1 MKHPFLKNP
10 ALFIWYLVFWIVI
23 SVTQYYLERNL
34 FETNIGVTL
43 VDVIISNTVF
53 ALLGIGVWYVVLGG
67 NDENKSQLYVVL
79 YHVFAMAFLVSF
91 WMWLTNQIDI
101 AIFGPELIKEH
112 MKMVMPGKA
121 GLGALIYV
129 LIAVMYYTFIYAGR
143 LQDKMKE
150 EARLKELVTQTQLNE
165 LKSQINPH
173 FLFNSLNSVSYL
185 TIAEPEKA
193 QEMVIKLSSFL
204 RYSLK
209 HKQNQLVT
217 LSQEIEH
224 IKLYLEIEEVRFG
237 DKLKANFYIEECE
250 KCTIP
255 NMILQPLYENAIKYG
270 VYETTSQV
278 SINTKATKE
287 KDLLVFTI
295 SNNYDSDAIV
305 KKGEGIGLF
314 NIRRRL
320 GLVYG
325 DSTLLSVKN
334 ENHIFTVTLEIPQN
348 KKYHE

>member
-1 MKHPFLKNP
+1 M
-10 ALFIWYLVFWIVI
+10 
-23 SVTQYYLERNL
+23 
-34 FETNIGVTL
+34 
-43 VDVIISNTVF
+43 
-53 ALLGIGVWYVVLGG
+53 VL
-67 NDENKSQLYVVL
+67 
-79 YHVFAMAFLVSF
+79 
-91 WMWLTNQIDI
+91 
-101 AIFGPELIKEH
+101 
-112 MKMVMPGKA
+112 PGKA

-129 LIAVMYYTFIYAGR
+129 LISIFYYTFIYSSR
-143 LQDKMKE
+143 LEEKSKE

-209 HKQNQLVT
+209 HKQNQPVT
-217 LSQEIEH
+217 LAQEIEH
-224 IKLYLEIEEVRFG
+224 IKLYLEIEKVRFG
-237 DKLKANFYIEECE
+237 DKLQTRFEIEACEECM
-250 KCTIP
+250 IP

-278 SINTKATKE
+278 EIRTKAWKE
-287 KDLLVFTI
+287 KDRMIFTI
-295 SNNYDSDAIV
+295 SNNYDIDAIA

-314 NIRRRL
+314 NIKRRL

-325 DSTLLSVKN
+325 DATLLTVTN
-334 ENHIFTVTLEIPQN
+334 ENQIFTATLEIPQN
-348 KKYHE
+348 KKYYE

>member
-1 MKHPFLKNP
+1 MKHPLLKNP
-10 ALFIWYLVFWIVI
+10 ALLIWYSVFWII
-23 SVTQYYLERNL
+23 LSVVQFLLERNV
-34 FETNIGVTL
+34 FEAEIGITL
-43 VDVIISNTVF
+43 VDVIVSNGLYAF
-53 ALLGIGVWYVVLGG
+53 LGLGIWYVVIGG
-67 NDENKSQLYVVL
+67 VSENRTQLYLVL
-79 YHVFAMAFLVSF
+79 YHLFAMLFIVSF
-91 WMWLTNQIDI
+91 WMWLSNQIDI
-101 AIFGPELIKEH
+101 ILFDTITVKEELRNL
-112 MKMVMPGKA
+112 MPGKA
-121 GLGALIYV
+121 GIGALIYI
-129 LIAVMYYTFIYAGR
+129 LIAVLYYTFFYYNR
-143 LQDKMKE
+143 LKEKSKE

-217 LSQEIEH
+217 VAEEIDH
-224 IKLYLEIEEVRFG
+224 IKLYLEIEKVRFG
-237 DKLKANFYIEECE
+237 DKLQTIFQIESCHG
-250 KCTIP
+250 CMIP

-278 SINTKATKE
+278 EIKTKAWPE
-287 KDLLVFTI
+287 GNNMIFTV
-295 SNNYDSDAIV
+295 SNNYDPDSTG

-314 NIRRRL
+314 NIKRRL

-325 DSTLLSVKN
+325 DATLLTINN
-334 ENHIFTVTLEIPQN
+334 ENHLFTATLVIPQN
-348 KKYHE
+348 MK

>member
-10 ALFIWYLVFWIVI
+10 ALIVWYLVFWITLSVI
-23 SVTQYYLERNL
+23 QYFLESKLYEVNMA
-34 FETNIGVTL
+34 VTL
-43 VDVIISNTVF
+43 VDVIISNTLF
-53 ALLGIGVWYVVLGG
+53 AFLGMGIWYVVLGG
-67 NDENKSQLYVVL
+67 NDENKSQIYVVL
-79 YHVFAMAFLVSF
+79 YHLFAMSFIVSF
-91 WMWLTNQIDI
+91 WMWITSQINTALFDTETI
-101 AIFGPELIKEH
+101 SEH
-112 MKMVMPGKA
+112 MSLVMPGKA
-121 GLGALIYV
+121 GVGALIYI
-129 LIAVMYYTFIYAGR
+129 LIAVFYYTFIYSSR
-143 LQDKMKE
+143 LQDKLKE
-150 EARLKELVTQTQLNE
+150 EAKLKELVTQTQLNE

-224 IKLYLEIEEVRFG
+224 IKLYLEIEKIRFG
-237 DKLKANFYIEECE
+237 DKLQAIFDIKECE
-250 KCTIP
+250 NCTIP

-278 SINTKATKE
+278 VITTTSKRE
-287 KDLLVFTI
+287 KDLLVFTV
-295 SNNYDSDAIV
+295 SNNYDSDSIA

-325 DSTLLSVKN
+325 NATLLSIKN
-334 ENHIFTVTLEIPQN
+334 ENEIFTVTLEIPQN

>member
-1 MKHPFLKNP
+1 MKHPFLKSP
-10 ALFIWYLVFWIVI
+10 LLIVWYLVFWIILSVI
-23 SVTQYYLERNL
+23 QFFLERNI
-34 FETNIGVTL
+34 FELSLAVTL
-43 VDVIISNTVF
+43 VDVIISNTIF
-53 ALLGIGVWYVVLGG
+53 AILGIGIWYVVLGS
-67 NDENKSQLYVVL
+67 NDENKSQLYVVG
-79 YHVFAMAFLVSF
+79 YHLFAMAFLVSF

-101 AIFGPELIKEH
+101 ALFDADTIKEH
-112 MKMVMPGKA
+112 MKKIIPSKA
-121 GLGALIYV
+121 GLGALIYM
-129 LIAVMYYTFIYAGR
+129 LIAILYYTFIYSSR
-143 LQDKMKE
+143 LQDKLKE
-150 EARLKELVTQTQLNE
+150 EAKLKELVTQTQLNE
-165 LKSQINPH
+165 LKMQINPH

-185 TIAEPEKA
+185 TITEPEKA

-224 IKLYLEIEEVRFG
+224 IKLYLEIEKVRFG
-237 DKLKANFYIEECE
+237 DKLHATFDMEECE
-250 KCTIP
+250 KCSIP

-278 SINTKATKE
+278 TISTTAKKE
-287 KDLLVFTI
+287 KDLLIFTI
-295 SNNYDSDAIV
+295 SNNFDSDAIV

-325 DSTLLSVKN
+325 NTTLLSIKN
-334 ENHIFTVTLEIPQN
+334 ENQIFTVTLEIPQN

>member
-10 ALFIWYLVFWIVI
+10 SLLIWYLIFWIAVSVI
-23 SVTQYYLERNL
+23 QYFLECSAYD
-34 FETNIGVTL
+34 TNIGITL
-43 VDVIISNTVF
+43 VDVIVSN
-53 ALLGIGVWYVVLGG
+53 ALFSILGIGIWYVVLGS
-67 NDENKSQLYVVL
+67 NDENKSQINMVI
-79 YHVFAMAFLVSF
+79 YHLFALAFLVSF
-91 WMWLTNQIDI
+91 WMWLTTQIDY
-101 AIFGPELIKEH
+101 AIFDADLVKEH
-112 MKMVMPGKA
+112 IKLTIPGKA
-121 GLGALIYV
+121 GLGALIYI
-129 LIAVMYYTFIYAGR
+129 LIATFYYTFIYASQFQEK
-143 LQDKMKE
+143 LKE

-173 FLFNSLNSVSYL
+173 FLFNSLNSISYL
-185 TIAEPEKA
+185 TISEPEKA

-217 LSQEIEH
+217 ISQEIEH
-224 IKLYLEIEEVRFG
+224 IKLYLEIEKIRFG
-237 DKLKANFYIEECE
+237 DKLETIFDIKECE
-250 KCTIP
+250 NCYIP

-278 SINTKATKE
+278 VINTKATKE
-287 KDLLVFTI
+287 KDNLIFTV
-295 SNNYDSDAIV
+295 SNNYDSDSIA

-325 DSTLLSVKN
+325 NATLLTVKD
-334 ENHIFTVTLEIPQN
+334 ENQLFTATLEIPQN